1 MLGLV
6 SVVDCGRSVGCR
18 TLEWKW
24 GGSSVAVYAVG
35 NVIVGREE
43 REGPGAGGRKGRI
56 EYQHKELPD

>member
-1 MLGLV
+1 M
-6 SVVDCGRSVGCR
+6 
-18 TLEWKW
+18 EWKW